1 MKRLFSLIILQS
13 SMLSVAAAQEGT
25 PPPQLPPPPRTPEQ
39 LRCDA
44 DPRVKLGLVQHDTC
58 VGAELFFRN
67 TFGGNGR
74 TCGSCHPAG
83 NNYTL
88 DADYIASL
96 ADDDPLFVA
105 EHDPALAELEIPE
118 LLRQH
123 GLIVANVDGFEDPTR
138 KFVVRS
144 VQSLLGLSMS
154 VAPPPPDPTAPRWTM
169 DGTFTGVPAQRLGWS
184 GDGAPGDGTLRDFA
198 DGAIRQHATRSL
210 RREPGVDFVL
220 PTEEQKDALA
230 AFSRR
235 IGRISELRVERMV
248 LNDASAERGRLVFE
262 TGAGRECS
270 FRCHNNAGANTE
282 FRDITGEV
290 YLGTANATL
299 DIGTPLSRLP
309 EVDALGIGIDGG
321 FGQGPLDSDGD
332 GVNDSFGNGG
342 MNVPSIIEA
351 ADTGPFFHSNAAA
364 TVEDAIR
371 FYTTPAFASSLVAF
385 NRFFDVRKR
394 SEPIALTEQEIND
407 MGRFLRVI
415 NAGLN
420 LQMAMYRLR
429 AAAEVTQA
437 YGRDGLGVAR
447 GLAQLAEAELE
458 DAASVLDE
466 APPPELY
473 ANEQAAITRARR
485 FIELAVRPE
494 LSRAR
499 RSQKL
504 GAARLACEVAYR
516 GLGTGLDL
524 QLGDGTLMY

>member
-1 MKRLFSLIILQS
+1 MKRLLSMIILQS
-13 SMLSVAAAQEGT
+13 SIVSVAAAQEVN
-25 PPPQLPPPPRTPEQ
+25 PRPAPPPRTPED

-44 DPRVKLGLVQHDTC
+44 DPRVKLGLVRHDTC

-88 DADYIASL
+88 DADYIATL
-96 ADDDPLFVA
+96 ADEDPLFVA
-105 EHDPALAELEIPE
+105 EHDPQLSELEVPD

-123 GLIVANVDGFEDPTR
+123 GLILANVDGFEDPTH

-154 VAPPPPDPTAPRWTM
+154 IAAPPPDPTGPRWAM
-169 DGTFTGVPAQRLGWS
+169 DGTFTSIPAQRLGWS
-184 GDGAPGDGTLRDFA
+184 GDGAPGNGSLRDFA
-198 DGAIRQHATRSL
+198 EGAIRQHATRSL

-220 PTEEQKDALA
+220 PTEPQKDALA

-235 IGRISELRVERMV
+235 IGRMSELRVERVV
-248 LNDASAERGRLVFE
+248 LSDASAERGRLIFQD
-262 TGAGRECS
+262 GAGRECS

-282 FRDITGEV
+282 FRDVTGEV
-290 YLGTANATL
+290 YLGQANATL
-299 DIGTPLSRLP
+299 DIGTPLARLP
-309 EVDALGIGIDGG
+309 EVDALGILIDGG
-321 FGQGPLDSDGD
+321 FGKGPLDSDGD

-371 FYTTPAFASSLVAF
+371 FYTTPAFANSLVGF
-385 NRFFDVRKR
+385 NPFFDVRKR
-394 SEPIALTEQEIND
+394 LQPIALTEQEITE

-415 NAGLN
+415 NTALN

-429 AAAEVTQA
+429 AAADLTQA
-437 YGRDGLGVAR
+437 YGQEGFAVTR
-447 GLAQLAEAELE
+447 GLAQLAEAELD
-458 DAASVLDE
+458 DATSVLAE

-473 ANEQAAITRARR
+473 GNEQAAISRARHL
-485 FIELAVRPE
+485 IELGVRPE
-494 LSRAR
+494 LSRER
-499 RSQKL
+499 RFQKL
-504 GAARLACEVAYR
+504 NAARVACELAYR
-516 GLGTGLDL
+516 GLGTGMDL

>member
-13 SMLSVAAAQEGT
+13 GILSSAGAQEVI
-25 PPPQLPPPPRTPEQ
+25 PPPAPPPRTPEE

-44 DPRVKLGLVQHDTC
+44 DPRVKLGLVRHDTC

-67 TFGGNGR
+67 TFSGNGR

-88 DADYIASL
+88 DADYIATL
-96 ADDDPLFVA
+96 ADEDPLFVA
-105 EHDPALAELEIPE
+105 EHDPQLAELEIPE

-123 GLIVANVDGFEDPTR
+123 GLILANVDGFEDPTR

-154 VAPPPPDPTAPRWTM
+154 VAAPPPDPTGPRWAM
-169 DGTFTGVPAQRLGWS
+169 DGTFSSIPAQRLGWS

-198 DGAIRQHATRSL
+198 EGAIRQHATRSL
-210 RREPGVDFVL
+210 RREAGVDFVL
-220 PTEEQKDALA
+220 PTERQKDALA

-235 IGRISELRVERMV
+235 IGRMSELRLEEVE
-248 LNDASAERGRLVFE
+248 LTDAGAERGRLVFE
-262 TGAGRECS
+262 AGAGRECA

-282 FRDITGEV
+282 FRDVTGEV
-290 YLGTANATL
+290 YLGRANATL
-299 DIGTPLSRLP
+299 DIGTPLARLP
-309 EVDALGIGIDGG
+309 EVDALGIGLDGG

-332 GVNDSFGNGG
+332 GVDDSFGNGG

-351 ADTGPFFHSNAAA
+351 ADTAPFFHSNAAA

-371 FYTTPAFASSLVAF
+371 FYTTPAFANSLVGF
-385 NRFFDVRKR
+385 NAFFDVRKR
-394 SEPIALTEQEIND
+394 LEPIALSEHEISE

-415 NAGLN
+415 NTALN
-420 LQMAMYRLR
+420 LQMAIYRLR
-429 AAAEVTQA
+429 AAADVTRA
-437 YGRDGLGVAR
+437 YGQDGFAVAR
-447 GLAQLAEAELE
+447 GLAQLAEAELA
-458 DAASVLDE
+458 DAASVLGE

-473 ANEQAAITRARR
+473 GNEQAAITRARR
-485 FIELAVRPE
+485 FIELGLRPE
-494 LSRAR
+494 VGRER

-504 GAARLACEVAYR
+504 SAARVVCELAYR